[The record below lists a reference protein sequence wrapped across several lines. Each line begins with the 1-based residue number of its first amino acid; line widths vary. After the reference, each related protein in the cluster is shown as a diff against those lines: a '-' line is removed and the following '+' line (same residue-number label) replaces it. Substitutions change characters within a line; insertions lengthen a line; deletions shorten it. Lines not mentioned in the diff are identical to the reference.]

1 MANTEGKHGL
11 GKLSDEGIQRV
22 YTQLRK
28 VGGDTGRWTS
38 FESFSEW
45 WREQEAKDPKID
57 PPSKSA
63 DFESN
68 FTDAKFKV
76 RAARGQGKKKRRKKS
91 THGATRGPKKVTRIP
106 SAMDG

>member
-1 MANTEGKHGL
+1 MVNLKEKTCQCTLWQRNQIPCKHA
-11 GKLSDEGIQRV
+11 
-22 YTQLRK
+22 
-28 VGGDTGRWTS
+28 GRWTS

-76 RAARGQGKKKRRKKS
+76 RTARGQDKKKRRKKS
-91 THGATRGPKKVTRIP
+91 THGATRGPKKVKRIT
-106 SAMDG
+106 SAMDE